1 MKVILKKSLF
11 IFLFLLTPLSLAQDI
26 QILTYG
32 LTKYEPAGTYE
43 IVIDFEVINISQVEQ
58 TVFEVRTLDSL
69 PSGWTSS
76 LCIGEFCFS
85 SETDS
90 IATTPPLFT
99 PLQPDDTLATSVHVF
114 TDTLNNPTGTA
125 YIQIEVG
132 TFSNPEVRYPLNFM
146 ITTDP
151 SMGVNE
157 PALLSNY
164 SLSQNYPNPFNPSTK
179 INYNVAEPGFVQLKV
194 YNVLGVEVVS
204 LVNEQK
210 YAGNYTVDFDASR
223 FSSGVYF
230 YSLTVNNFT
239 QTRKMILEK

>member
-1 MKVILKKSLF
+1 MKVIFKKSLF
-11 IFLFLLTPLSLAQDI
+11 IILFLLVPFSFAQDI
-26 QILTYG
+26 QIITYG
-32 LTKYEPAGTYE
+32 LSKYAPAGTYE
-43 IVIDFEVINISQVEQ
+43 IIIDFEVVNISQSDQ

-76 LCIGEFCFS
+76 MCIGEFCFS

-99 PLQPDDTLATSVHVF
+99 PLQPGDTLATSVHVF
-114 TDTLNNPTGTA
+114 TDTLANPTGTA
-125 YIQIEVG
+125 YVQIEVG
-132 TFSNPEVRYPLNFM
+132 TFHNPEIRYPINFT

-157 PALLSNY
+157 AHPINNY

-179 INYNVAEPGFVQLKV
+179 INYNVSEPGFVKLKV
-194 YNVLGVEVVS
+194 YNVLGVEVAT
-204 LVNEQK
+204 LINEQK
-210 YAGNYTVDFDASR
+210 FAGNYTVDFDASR
-223 FSSGVYF
+223 LSSGVYF
-230 YSLTVNNFT
+230 YSLSVNNFT

>member
-1 MKVILKKSLF
+1 
-11 IFLFLLTPLSLAQDI
+11 
-26 QILTYG
+26 
-32 LTKYEPAGTYE
+32 
-43 IVIDFEVINISQVEQ
+43 
-58 TVFEVRTLDSL
+58 
-69 PSGWTSS
+69 
-76 LCIGEFCFS
+76 
-85 SETDS
+85 
-90 IATTPPLFT
+90 LFT